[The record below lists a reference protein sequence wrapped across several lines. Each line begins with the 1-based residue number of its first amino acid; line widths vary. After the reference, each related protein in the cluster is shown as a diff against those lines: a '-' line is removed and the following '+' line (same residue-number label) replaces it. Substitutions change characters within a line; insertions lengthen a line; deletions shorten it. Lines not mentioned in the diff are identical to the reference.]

1 MKVCKKCKEEKELS
15 LFSKHKS
22 TKDGL
27 RSFCKGCIKEY
38 RENNIEKIKEKEKE
52 YRENNKEKR
61 KEYGEQYRE
70 NNKEYYKQYR
80 ENNKNYYKNKEYN
93 KEWRENNKE
102 KINEWRENNKE
113 RLKEKKKEWR
123 ENNKAYYNEYNKN
136 RKQIYPLFRLRCNI
150 SSRIHQSIK
159 KKGFTKRSQTYKI
172 LGCTY
177 EEFKIH
183 LENQFTKGMSWENQ
197 GEWHLDH
204 IYPVSLAKDEE
215 ELYKLN
221 HYTNFQPLWAED
233 NLRKGNNIIEQ
244 QLKLL

>member
-1 MKVCKKCKEEKELS
+1 MKACKKCKEEKELS
-15 LFSKHKS
+15 EFNKSKKG
-22 TKDGL
+22 KNGL
-27 RSFCKGCIKEY
+27 RSYCKNCQ
-38 RENNIEKIKEKEKE
+38 KE
-52 YRENNKEKR
+52 YRENNKEYF
-61 KEYGEQYRE
+61 KEYHKEYYENNKEKLKE
-70 NNKEYYKQYR
+70 NNKEYYENNIEYYKEWR
-80 ENNKNYYKNKEYN
+80 ENN

-102 KINEWRENNKE
+102 YFKEYYENNKE
-113 RLKEKKKEWR
+113 KLNKKNKEWR
-123 ENNKAYYNEYNKN
+123 ENNREKRKEYYKEYQKN
-136 RKQIYPLFRLRCNI
+136 RMQIDTLFKLRCIIRSLI
-150 SSRIHQSIK
+150 STSIK
-159 KKGFTKRSQTYKI
+159 NKGYTKRSQTYNI

-233 NLRKGNNIIEQ
+233 NIRKGNNIIEQ